1 MTIRF
6 FILSAHYRGTVDF
19 SSEALEAAEKGF
31 NRLMTGLK
39 DLKRI
44 QPAKG
49 SSPEMTKFVEQLPQ
63 VLYDAMNDDLQTP
76 TVISN
81 LFEACHQVNLLV
93 DRKQKISA
101 DDLKKLSD
109 TMHLFTEEL
118 LGLTNA
124 TGGDSSEKD
133 KALDKVMQM
142 VLEMR
147 AKAKA
152 EKDWTTSD
160 KIRDELQ
167 EAGIIVKDTPDGA
180 IWEV

>member
-1 MTIRF
+1 MQ
-6 FILSAHYRGTVDF
+6 
-19 SSEALEAAEKGF
+19 
-31 NRLMTGLK
+31 GLK
-39 DLKRI
+39 DIKRV

-49 SSPEMTKFVEQLPQ
+49 SSPEVEKYVKELPQ
-63 VLYDAMNDDLQTP
+63 RLYDAMNDDLQTP
-76 TVISN
+76 IVISE

-93 DRKQKISA
+93 DRKAKISQA
-101 DDLKKLSD
+101 DLDKLAE
-109 TMHLFTEEL
+109 TMRLFTVDI

-124 TGGDSSEKD
+124 TGGASSEKD

-152 EKDWTTSD
+152 EKDWATSD
-160 KIRDELQ
+160 KIRDELS

-180 IWEV
+180 VWEL